1 MNRQLIQES
10 DLMTAYSGKN
20 NEAFNPKVSIIT
32 PSYNQ
37 GQFIK
42 RTIDSVLSQDY
53 SNIEYIVMDGGSTD
67 NTVDV
72 LKEYNDK
79 ITWVSE
85 KDNGQTHAI
94 NKGIQAC
101 TGDIIAY
108 LNSDDIY
115 LPDTI
120 TKIVNEFNKKPTID
134 FLYGDFWGIDKY
146 DNILSKV
153 KTIPFDNNILIYDA
167 NFICQ
172 PASFYRKRLFDMIG
186 LFDESL
192 HFLMDYEFFLR
203 AAKRKANIRLY
214 PDYLSAIRFHDECK
228 TLSDGVHP
236 WNEEKIKI
244 KQSYIRKK
252 TNHPSALKILS
263 LIYRIKRY
271 FLLLL
276 RGRLD
281 VANLKLAYKL
291 RKI

>member
-1 MNRQLIQES
+1 MNANL
-10 DLMTAYSGKN
+10 DN
-20 NEAFNPKVSIIT
+20 NADNNLKVSVVT

-37 GQFIK
+37 GEYIR
-42 RTIDSVLSQDY
+42 RTIESVLSQDY
-53 SNIEYIVMDGGSTD
+53 PDIEYIVMDGGSTD
-67 NTVDV
+67 NTVDI
-72 LKEYNDK
+72 LKEYDGK

-94 NKGIQAC
+94 NKGINIC

-115 LPDTI
+115 LPGTI
-120 TKIVNEFNKKPTID
+120 SKIVKEFNKKPEVD
-134 FLYGDFWGIDKY
+134 FIYGDFWGIDKH
-146 DNILSKV
+146 DKILSKV

-172 PASFYRKRLFDMIG
+172 PASFYRRRLFDMIG
-186 LFDESL
+186 TFDASL

-203 AAKRKANIRLY
+203 AAKRKANIQLY
-214 PDYLSAIRFHDECK
+214 RDYLSAIRFHDNCK

-236 WNEEKIKI
+236 WEKEKAIIK
-244 KQSYIRKK
+244 KSYIRKK
-252 TNHPSALKILS
+252 ANHPSALKFLS
-263 LIYRIKRY
+263 LIYRLKRY
-271 FLLLL
+271 LLLFL

>member
-1 MNRQLIQES
+1 MNANS
-10 DLMTAYSGKN
+10 DN
-20 NEAFNPKVSIIT
+20 NSTNIPKVSIIT

-37 GQFIK
+37 GKFIK
-42 RTIDSVLSQDY
+42 RTIESVLSQDY
-53 SNIEYIVMDGGSTD
+53 PNIEYIVMDGGSND
-67 NTVDV
+67 NTVDI
-72 LKEYNDK
+72 LKEYDDK

-94 NKGIQAC
+94 NKGIKAC

-108 LNSDDIY
+108 LNSDDVY
-115 LPDTI
+115 LPNTI
-120 TKIVNEFNKKPTID
+120 TKIVKDFNEKPDAD
-134 FLYGDFWGIDKY
+134 FIYGDFWGIDK
-146 DNILSKV
+146 DDKILSKV

-186 LFDESL
+186 LFDEDL

-203 AAKRKANIRLY
+203 AAKRKAGIVLY
-214 PDYLSAIRFHDECK
+214 PDYLSAIRFHDDCK

-236 WNEEKIKI
+236 WVEEKIKI

-252 TNHPSALKILS
+252 VNHPSALKILS
-263 LIYRIKRY
+263 LIYRLKRY
-271 FLLLL
+271 MLLLM

-291 RKI
+291 RRI

>member
-1 MNRQLIQES
+1 MIAFS
-10 DLMTAYSGKN
+10 DIN
-20 NEAFNPKVSIIT
+20 NNLSNPKVSIIT

-37 GQFIK
+37 GHFIK

-53 SNIEYIVMDGGSTD
+53 SNIEYIVMDGGSSD

-72 LKEYNDK
+72 LNEYNDK
-79 ITWVSE
+79 LTWVSE

-94 NKGIQAC
+94 NKGIRLS

-115 LPDTI
+115 LPGTI
-120 TKIVNEFNKKPTID
+120 SKIVAEFNKEPDVD
-134 FLYGDFWGIDKY
+134 FLYGDFWGIDKN
-146 DNILSKV
+146 DKILSKV

-172 PASFYRKRLFDMIG
+172 PASFYRKRLFDTIG

-203 AAKRKANIRLY
+203 AAKRQCVIQLY
-214 PDYLSAIRFHDECK
+214 PDYLSAIRFHDDCK

-236 WNEEKIKI
+236 WEDEKIKI

-252 TNHPSALKILS
+252 ANHPSALKILS
-263 LIYRIKRY
+263 LIYRFKRY
-271 FLLLL
+271 LLLLL

>member
-1 MNRQLIQES
+1 
-10 DLMTAYSGKN
+10 MTAYSDTKN
-20 NEAFNPKVSIIT
+20 EFNPKVSIIT

-37 GQFIK
+37 GKFIK
-42 RTIDSVLSQDY
+42 RTIESVLSQSY

-67 NTVDV
+67 ETVNI
-72 LKEYNDK
+72 LKSYGEK
-79 ITWVSE
+79 IIWVSE
-85 KDNGQTHAI
+85 KDNGQTDAI
-94 NKGIQAC
+94 NKGIKVS

-108 LNSDDIY
+108 LNSDDVY
-115 LPDTI
+115 LPNTI
-120 TKIVNEFNKKPTID
+120 SKIVNEFNEYKDVD
-134 FLYGDFWGIDKY
+134 FLYGDFWGIDKN
-146 DNILSKV
+146 DKILSKV

-172 PASFYRKRLFDMIG
+172 PASFYRKRLFDTIG
-186 LFDESL
+186 IFDDSL

-203 AAKRKANIRLY
+203 AAKRRCKIQLY
-214 PDYLSAIRFHDECK
+214 PDYLSAIRFHDDCK

-236 WNEEKIKI
+236 WEKEKVKI
-244 KQSYIRKK
+244 KQAYIRKK
-252 TNHPSALKILS
+252 ANHPSALKILS
-263 LIYRIKRY
+263 LIYRFKRY

>member
-1 MNRQLIQES
+1 
-10 DLMTAYSGKN
+10 MTAYSDEKN
-20 NEAFNPKVSIIT
+20 NNSTPKVSVVT
-32 PSYNQ
+32 PSFNQ
-37 GQFIK
+37 GQYIK
-42 RTIDSVLSQDY
+42 RTIDSVLTQDY
-53 SNIEYIVMDGGSTD
+53 PNIEYIVMDGGSSD
-67 NTVDV
+67 ETVEI
-72 LKEYNDK
+72 LKQYDDK

-94 NKGIQAC
+94 NKGIERS

-108 LNSDDIY
+108 LNSDDVY
-115 LPDTI
+115 LPGTI
-120 TKIVNEFNKKPTID
+120 TKIVTEFTKKSDVD
-134 FLYGDFWGIDKY
+134 FLYGDFWGIDKN
-146 DNILSKV
+146 DAILSKV

-172 PASFYRKRLFDMIG
+172 PASFYRKRLFNTIG
-186 LFDESL
+186 LFDDSL

-203 AAKRKANIRLY
+203 AAKRQCKIQLY
-214 PDYLSAIRFHDECK
+214 PDYLSAIRFHDDCK

-236 WNEEKIKI
+236 WHDEKIKI

-252 TNHPSALKILS
+252 TNHPSALKILA
-263 LIYRIKRY
+263 LIYRLKRY
-271 FLLLL
+271 ALLLL